1 MNGVEMRMPDYTIV
15 RSKRRTMAICVQED
29 GSVIVRAPYRLP
41 HTAIESFVE
50 KKRDWIEAQQKK
62 CEERRSCK
70 ITISGEERARGIEK
84 AREVLACRTA
94 YFAEVMGVDYGK
106 ITIREQ
112 KTRWGSCSSAGNLN
126 FNWKL
131 ILLPPEAL
139 DYVVV
144 HELAHRREMNH
155 SANFW
160 KIVEQV
166 LPDYRKRREMLRKVS
181 I

>member
-1 MNGVEMRMPDYTIV
+1 MQRLSLPVYTVV
-15 RSKRRTMAICVQED
+15 RSKRRTAAICVQED

-50 KKRDWIEAQQKK
+50 KKREWIEAQQKR
-62 CEERRSCK
+62 CGERRK
-70 ITISGEERARGIEK
+70 NRLAISEEERARGIEK
-84 AREVLACRTA
+84 AGEVIARQTA
-94 YFAEVMGVDYGK
+94 HFAEVMGVDYGR

-131 ILLPPEAL
+131 ILLPPEVL

-155 SANFW
+155 SEKFW
-160 KIVEQV
+160 RVVEQV
-166 LPDYRKRREMLRKVS
+166 LPDYKERREMLRRACV
-181 I
+181 